1 MEMETA
7 GIRTGCNFTDEF
19 CKPVVFCM
27 GYLYPTWWKCYY
39 LFLFNPMLKLIHTT
53 WTNIIKSILY
63 TYFTNLV
70 SQGEFRACQVSC
82 YLQQCWSQS
91 GSSGLR
97 LGHSPP
103 TVCSSLLLYFLS
115 LDPKE
120 EILHHGNGRRKT
132 AKPIHTWLSCMQ
144 WKIHVVTLMYEPLKI
159 SPPFSSSSLAVK
171 QEKM

>member
-7 GIRTGCNFTDEF
+7 GVQTGCNFTDGF

-39 LFLFNPMLKLIHTT
+39 LFLFNPILKLIHTT
-53 WTNIIKSILY
+53 QILLNLY

-70 SQGEFRACQVSC
+70 SQGEFRAFQVSC
-82 YLQQCWSQS
+82 YLQQCWSQP

-103 TVCSSLLLYFLS
+103 TVFCSLLLYFLS

-120 EILHHGNGRRKT
+120 EILHRGNGRRKT
-132 AKPIHTWLSCMQ
+132 AKPIHT
-144 WKIHVVTLMYEPLKI
+144 
-159 SPPFSSSSLAVK
+159 
-171 QEKM
+171 

>member
-1 MEMETA
+1 M
-7 GIRTGCNFTDEF
+7 NFASLWCFVWDIYIQHGGN
-19 CKPVVFCM
+19 V
-27 GYLYPTWWKCYY
+27 
-39 LFLFNPMLKLIHTT
+39 
-53 WTNIIKSILY
+53 IICSCSTPCSNWSIQHGQILLNLY

-70 SQGEFRACQVSC
+70 SQGEFRAFQVSC
-82 YLQQCWSQS
+82 YLQQCWTQS

-120 EILHHGNGRRKT
+120 EILHHGNGRHKT